1 MRRRRGLLGAGALAS
16 VAVLAVATGSAA
28 TTAEAQPLHPYPAQ
42 RIPTST
48 PIKHVVVIF
57 GENIAFDH
65 YFGTYPNA
73 ANTDGTPFQAARN
86 TPKVNGLDHKL
97 LTDNPNAYNPK
108 RLTHEQ
114 ALTCDQN
121 HNYGAE
127 QAAFN
132 GGKMDKF
139 VEKTETDKCTGQP
152 VLFGE
157 PGLVMDYFD
166 GNTVTGMWNYAQHY
180 SLNDNSFD
188 ANFGPSTPGAINLVS
203 GNTHGV
209 QAVNPV
215 THEPVSDAYAVQS
228 PDANGVGTMINDP
241 DPAWD
246 DCSDKNHTSTDNLA
260 TMHGRNVGDL
270 LNQRHVTW
278 GWFQGGFRPT
288 GSANGYAVCGT
299 THANIGGAAAVDYS
313 PHHEPFQYY
322 PSTANPKHLPPSSV
336 QAIGQT
342 DRANHQY
349 DIADFN
355 DSLQAYFDARG
366 EFPEGPG
373 VPGRSRGL
381 LGPAGRAAVRGQR
394 SQQDPAVPRLALDGD
409 RPGVRRLGRLV
420 RPRLVPGDQRFS
432 RRFAG
437 PGRLHGEEDD
447 TGRLRGPLRLRPA
460 APPDGDFPVQQGE
473 PRRPHT
479 DGPDLGTE
487 VHRGQLV
494 RRSHRRQLVRFTGE
508 LDVQHVQLLVASG
521 VEADA
526 RPEDRGRGTSVVLVL
541 DGLVARLAASPSCCS
556 GRGRSTAVYLESVRT
571 VTSKPHERLLA
582 RCGSL
587 VGLGPSTFGNPPP
600 IKPPWAAGCRRCC
613 ARVFGAGRGMPMGR
627 TPLDRPG

>member
-1 MRRRRGLLGAGALAS
+1 MDKRTRRRRRGLLGAGALAS
-16 VAVLAVATGSAA
+16 VAALAVVTGSAA
-28 TTAEAQPLHPYPAQ
+28 TTADAQPLNVFPAHW
-42 RIPTST
+42 IPTAT

-57 GENIAFDH
+57 GENISFDH

-86 TPKVNGLDHKL
+86 TPKVNGLDKKL
-97 LTDNPNAYNPK
+97 LTNNPNAYNPK

-127 QAAFN
+127 QAAFD

-157 PGLVMDYFD
+157 PGLVMDYYD

-180 SLNDNSFD
+180 ALNDNSF
-188 ANFGPSTPGAINLVS
+188 NTVFGPSSPGAIDLIS

-209 QAVNPV
+209 QAVDPV

-246 DCSDKNHTSTDNLA
+246 DCSDKNHTSKDNLA

-288 GSANGYAVCGT
+288 GSANGYAVCGQ
-299 THANIGGAAAVDYS
+299 THTNVGGNAAVDYS

-322 PSTANPKHLPPSSV
+322 PSTANPKHLAPSSV
-336 QAIGQT
+336 RAIGQT

-349 DIADFN
+349 DISD
-355 DSLQAYFDARG
+355 FDAA
-366 EFPEGPG
+366 
-373 VPGRSRGL
+373 L
-381 LGPAGRAAVRGQR
+381 TAG
-394 SQQDPAVPRLALDGD
+394 SMPAVSFLKAPEYQDGHAGYSDPLDEQQFVVGEINKIQQSPEWKSTAIVLAYDDSDGWYDHASSQIVNGSHDAAQDQAVCTGKPTKVGTYADRCGYGPRLPL
-409 RPGVRRLGRLV
+409 LV
-420 RPRLVPGDQRFS
+420 VSPYSKVNHVDHTQTDQTSVLKFI
-432 RRFAG
+432 
-437 PGRLHGEEDD
+437 EDNWF
-447 TGRLRGPLRLRPA
+447 TGRV
-460 APPDGDFPVQQGE
+460 GDSSFDTRAGSMNGMFDFWWPEAKKVTLDPKTGAV
-473 PRRPHT
+473 
-479 DGPDLGTE
+479 
-487 VHRGQLV
+487 VH
-494 RRSHRRQLVRFTGE
+494 S
-508 LDVQHVQLLVASG
+508 
-521 VEADA
+521 
-526 RPEDRGRGTSVVLVL
+526 
-541 DGLVARLAASPSCCS
+541 
-556 GRGRSTAVYLESVRT
+556 
-571 VTSKPHERLLA
+571 
-582 RCGSL
+582 
-587 VGLGPSTFGNPPP
+587 
-600 IKPPWAAGCRRCC
+600 
-613 ARVFGAGRGMPMGR
+613 
-627 TPLDRPG
+627 

>member
-1 MRRRRGLLGAGALAS
+1 VDTRSRRRRRGLIGAGALAS
-16 VAVLAVATGSAA
+16 VAALAVVTGSAA
-28 TTAEAQPLHPYPAQ
+28 STAEAQPLHPFPAQ
-42 RIPTST
+42 WIPTAT

-57 GENIAFDH
+57 GENISFDH

-97 LTDNPNAYNPK
+97 LTNNPNAYDPK

-157 PGLVMDYFD
+157 PGLVMDYYD

-180 SLNDNSFD
+180 TLNDNSFD
-188 ANFGPSTPGAINLVS
+188 TNFGPSTPGAINLVS

-209 QAVNPV
+209 QAVDPV

-246 DCSDKNHTSTDNLA
+246 DCSDKNHTSKDNLA

-288 GSANGYAVCGT
+288 GSANGYAVCGA
-299 THANIGGAAAVDYS
+299 THTNVGGAAAVDYS

-322 PSTANPKHLPPSSV
+322 PSTANPKHLAPSSV

-349 DIADFN
+349 DISDFN
-355 DSLQAYFDARG
+355 DSLQAG
-366 EFPEGPG
+366 
-373 VPGRSRGL
+373 SM
-381 LGPAGRAAVRGQR
+381 
-394 SQQDPAVPRLALDGD
+394 PAVSFLKAPEYQDGHAGYSDPLDEQQF
-409 RPGVRRLGRLV
+409 VV
-420 RPRLVPGDQRFS
+420 
-432 RRFAG
+432 
-437 PGRLHGEEDD
+437 GEINKIQQS
-447 TGRLRGPLRLRPA
+447 
-460 APPDGDFPVQQGE
+460 PDW
-473 PRRPHT
+473 
-479 DGPDLGTE
+479 
-487 VHRGQLV
+487 
-494 RRSHRRQLVRFTGE
+494 
-508 LDVQHVQLLVASG
+508 
-521 VEADA
+521 
-526 RPEDRGRGTSVVLVL
+526 
-541 DGLVARLAASPSCCS
+541 
-556 GRGRSTAVYLESVRT
+556 RSTAIVLAYDDSDGWYDHVSSPVINGSHDAAQDQAVCT
-571 VTSKPHERLLA
+571 AKPTKVGSYA
-582 RCGSL
+582 DRCGYGPRLPLL
-587 VGLGPSTFGNPPP
+587 VISPYSKVNHVDHTQTDQTSVLKFVEDN
-600 IKPPWAAGCRRCC
+600 W
-613 ARVFGAGRGMPMGR
+613 FAGRVGDSSFDSRANSLSGMFNFWWPQAGKL
-627 TPLDRPG
+627 PLDPKTGAAAHR